1 MKIIKVHK
9 HSPLFLNAIDLL
21 VFEYDFKNRG
31 KKYWINRF
39 TKSNDLDYI
48 GYLLEIENNFCGF
61 LGVIGSPSMIGL
73 SVWYVNSK
81 YRNFSLQ
88 FLINTLSLINSLTVN
103 SSANTIAFNVFKKLG
118 YVAYNEYIG
127 FPKLLF
133 GWIKSS
139 DLKIYRGDKYICLY
153 DKNISL
159 IQLLIIMIR
168 LRKIVFFLS
177 DEYSNMFLIKR
188 IPVLINGGIYS
199 FPMSIYGDR
208 FE

>member
-1 MKIIKVHK
+1 MQIIKVYK
-9 HSPLFLNAIDLL
+9 NSSIFFNAIDLL
-21 VFEYDFKNRG
+21 VSEYDLKKRG
-31 KKYWINRF
+31 SNYWINRY

-48 GYLLEIENNFCGF
+48 GYLLEIDNNFCGF

-73 SVWYVNSK
+73 SVWYVNPN

-88 FLINTLSLINSLTVN
+88 FLVNSLTFIDCLTIN
-103 SSANTIAFNVFKKLG
+103 SSANKIAYNVFKKLG
-118 YVAYNEYIG
+118 FVDYTEYIG
-127 FPKLLF
+127 FPKLF
-133 GWIKSS
+133 SGWIKSS
-139 DLKIYRGDKYICLY
+139 DLKIYKGSKYICLY
-153 DKNISL
+153 DKNISF

-177 DEYSNMFLIKR
+177 DDYTKMFLIKR
-188 IPVLINGGIYS
+188 IPVLINGGVYS

>member
-1 MKIIKVHK
+1 MKIVKVHK
-9 HSPLFLNAIDLL
+9 HSFLFNSAIDLL
-21 VFEYDFKNRG
+21 VSEYDFKNRG
-31 KKYWINRF
+31 KKYWIERY
-39 TKSNDLDYI
+39 TKSNELDYI
-48 GYLLEIENNFCGF
+48 GYLLEIENRFCGF
-61 LGVIGSPSMIGL
+61 LGVIGSPSKIGL
-73 SVWYVNSK
+73 SVWYVNSN

-88 FLINTLSLINSLTVN
+88 FLVNTLSLIDSMTVN
-103 SSANTIAFNVFKKLG
+103 SSANTIAFNIFKKLG

-139 DLKIYRGDKYICLY
+139 DLKIYKGSKYICLY

-159 IQLLIIMIR
+159 IQLLLIMIR

-177 DEYSNMFLIKR
+177 DDYTKMFLIKR
-188 IPVLINGGIYS
+188 IPVLINGGVYS